1 MINEAQ
7 LQSFWR
13 IKSINLKNIKTT
25 CGQTLVI
32 IEPGQYN
39 AHQGPDFKNARINVD
54 NIEWVGNIELHVRS
68 SDWKKHAHQKDI
80 NYKNIILH
88 VVWVNDTADYT
99 LSLLLELSKFIEKEQ
114 LLQEVDILSTYHL
127 HCSLR
132 ETTPIKVAEHKDLYQ
147 LGLERMIQRKEHVEQ
162 LFHLHKLD
170 YSSVLWRLIFR
181 SFGRST
187 NADAFESIFL
197 SIPMHVLRL
206 YAFDLNMI
214 EALIMGQSNLLQHQF
229 MDEYPQKLY
238 KQYVLLKHRHGL
250 DPIDE
255 KLKFLRMRPRNF
267 PTIRLAQLAAFFHR
281 NMSLAHILLS
291 IENLKEINY
300 LFDVTPHLYWH
311 THFLFDRKSIHQNKE
326 IGNAVRQQ
334 ILLNAFIPFL
344 LAYAEIHNASN
355 YEEKAMRWLKELRP
369 ENDALIRMYS
379 TLGFGVHSILD
390 TQSLHE
396 LYLRYCLSK
405 KCSSCL
411 RGNII
416 GQNMIT
422 N

>member
-1 MINEAQ
+1 
-7 LQSFWR
+7 
-13 IKSINLKNIKTT
+13 
-25 CGQTLVI
+25 
-32 IEPGQYN
+32 
-39 AHQGPDFKNARINVD
+39 
-54 NIEWVGNIELHVRS
+54 
-68 SDWKKHAHQKDI
+68 
-80 NYKNIILH
+80 
-88 VVWVNDTADYT
+88 
-99 LSLLLELSKFIEKEQ
+99 
-114 LLQEVDILSTYHL
+114 
-127 HCSLR
+127 
-132 ETTPIKVAEHKDLYQ
+132 
-147 LGLERMIQRKEHVEQ
+147 
-162 LFHLHKLD
+162 
-170 YSSVLWRLIFR
+170 
-181 SFGRST
+181 
-187 NADAFESIFL
+187 
-197 SIPMHVLRL
+197 MHVLRL
-206 YAFDLNMI
+206 YAFDLNRI